1 VTLPLSYSRSIHTTF
16 ELRGPSLHSGSR
28 RRAQTPAK
36 RLDLEG
42 CDSTTELLPLN
53 QLSVLGRQLNA
64 VATEIN
70 KLPNFWSR

>member
-1 VTLPLSYSRSIHTTF
+1 
-16 ELRGPSLHSGSR
+16 
-28 RRAQTPAK
+28 
-36 RLDLEG
+36 LEG